1 MPSVV
6 TANLLE
12 SGEVVYLG
20 SAAQWLP
27 NIGDA
32 LIAADKAELARLE
45 EIAQRAVAAR
55 EVTAVYAMDVSII
68 AERPAPLSVREKIR
82 AAHGPTV

>member
-12 SGEVVYLG
+12 TGDVVYLG
-20 SAAQWLP
+20 PAGKWLRDL
-27 NIGDA
+27 GDA
-32 LIAADKAELARLE
+32 EVANDKAELAQLD

-55 EVTAVYAMDVSII
+55 EVTAVYAMDVST
-68 AERPAPLSVREKIR
+68 ANGRPTPLSVREKIR